1 MHGNEDWEILT
12 EWIVTEKEVQT
23 FMAMLGKF
31 QEYAPHFKGPISAE
45 ESVKA
50 VISVYEKASVANG
63 DGGSFVSH
71 LGTKQWL

>member
-1 MHGNEDWEILT
+1 MKLIRCGR
-12 EWIVTEKEVQT
+12 IVTEEQQQSLAAVS
-23 FMAMLGKF
+23 AKF
-31 QEYAPHFKGPISAE
+31 QQYAPHFKGPITPE
-45 ESVKA
+45 ESVKK

>member
-1 MHGNEDWEILT
+1 MTD
-12 EWIVTEKEVQT
+12 KERQSLADT
-23 FMAMLGKF
+23 SAKF
-31 QEYAPHFKGPISAE
+31 QQYAPHFKGPITPE
-45 ESVKA
+45 ESVKK